1 MITVGMV
8 MNSFLDGQSV
18 LITKGTIVHHEKSLR
33 RMRDLIVDI
42 ILIAIII
49 IDHIAKNLRHV
60 VVLVAVMKDIQGI
73 ELEVF
78 LDELLVHKQY
88 YPYSFKYISK
98 FE

>member
-1 MITVGMV
+1 M
-8 MNSFLDGQSV
+8 
-18 LITKGTIVHHEKSLR
+18 K
-33 RMRDLIVDI
+33 DLIVDI
-42 ILIAIII
+42 IPIAII

-60 VVLVAVMKDIQGI
+60 VIVLVAVMKDIQGI

-88 YPYSFKYISK
+88 YPYSLKYISK

>member
-1 MITVGMV
+1 
-8 MNSFLDGQSV
+8 
-18 LITKGTIVHHEKSLR
+18 
-33 RMRDLIVDI
+33 MRDLIVDI
-42 ILIAIII
+42 ILIAIIII